1 MCIRD
6 RRRVHGEKSTFN
18 ASLFKN
24 QNSHR
29 KPNHDSDIPMVHPI
43 FRKLIQ
49 SAINVGFKSVINAY
63 KQTVNKSGKKAPQN
77 PFSEYLNKTMQNMNI
92 AHKPMTPEE
101 AVKILGL
108 ESGNLNATAIM
119 EKYVKLFD
127 VNDSSKG
134 GSFYVQSKVF
144 YAKEELMKSFPG
156 EEKKAAEQKTE
167 KKKQQSKIYQI
178 ANPETDFG

>member
-1 MCIRD
+1 
-6 RRRVHGEKSTFN
+6 
-18 ASLFKN
+18 
-24 QNSHR
+24 
-29 KPNHDSDIPMVHPI
+29 MV
-43 FRKLIQ
+43 
-49 SAINVGFKSVINAY
+49 VVVISC
-63 KQTVNKSGKKAPQN
+63 VNISFFAPTESGKKAPQN

-156 EEKKAAEQKTE
+156 EEKKYFEELRKEEEEEKSDKKKAEEEKAAEQKTE
-167 KKKQQSKIYQI
+167 KKKQQSKILL
-178 ANPETDFG
+178 NREV